1 MSTILHTKLVCVCV
15 CVRVHLCL
23 CLCLCVCLCVYVSV
37 PVLVCLCTL
46 CMWWLR
52 FESVKYATAPSEELP
67 MINCPFSS
75 SNPLDMAPPLI
86 LSLDPAASSRTTNN
100 TPHTSNPLPPLPSSS
115 TFLLNIFAL
124 FSRGWTNVRCVRHNS
139 YILNSPEYPC
149 PEYAVIWY
157 FHIHIHKQ
165 AGRRK

>member
-1 MSTILHTKLVCVCV
+1 
-15 CVRVHLCL
+15 
-23 CLCLCVCLCVYVSV
+23 
-37 PVLVCLCTL
+37 
-46 CMWWLR
+46 
-52 FESVKYATAPSEELP
+52 

-124 FSRGWTNVRCVRHNS
+124 FSLVYATIRTYSAHQLC
-139 YILNSPEYPC
+139 PC
-149 PEYAVIWY
+149 PEYAVISMIFPY
-157 FHIHIHKQ
+157 THTQ
-165 AGRRK
+165 ASWLEEIKMCCNINGLVRPLCRAHLYSPARWHLLIIRGQKSIYSLWFVLLIMLAALPSQN